1 MPTGARLK
9 GDTLKLETYNKFFH
23 YEIHPTARIG
33 LSYIYP
39 RKLKMEAY
47 STIGHLNVAIHLNYI
62 EMQENSCISQKN
74 WITGFPTH
82 TKSKHFSHDLKRK
95 SELILGKEF

>member
-1 MPTGARLK
+1 MIIFKILLCFVPWKLRRL
-9 GDTLKLETYNKFFH
+9 LLNKFFH

-62 EMQENSCISQKN
+62 EMQENSCISQKIGLQVSLHIQN
-74 WITGFPTH
+74 LNISH
-82 TKSKHFSHDLKRK
+82 TILKEK
-95 SELILGKEF
+95 